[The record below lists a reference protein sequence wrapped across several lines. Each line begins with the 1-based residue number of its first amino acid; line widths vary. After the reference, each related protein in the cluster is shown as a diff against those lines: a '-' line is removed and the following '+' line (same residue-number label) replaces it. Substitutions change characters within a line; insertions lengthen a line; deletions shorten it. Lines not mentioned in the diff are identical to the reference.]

1 MSARPATVASASPG
15 RARRLPWAGPPL
27 PPSGENTRR
36 CQIQARVHAAL
47 ADGMPAWQI
56 ILIPVSAALVAA
68 ALAVTAYRRRAARRR
83 VTTTAT

>member
-1 MSARPATVASASPG
+1 MPARPAAVALASPG

-56 ILIPVSAALVAA
+56 ILIPASAALVA
-68 ALAVTAYRRRAARRR
+68 ALAVTAYRTRAARRR
-83 VTTTAT
+83 MTTTAT